1 MKRVLIVDGDEV
13 RRVYLERELNKIYEV
28 HLCARG
34 DLPVQM
40 IETLRPDALIINL
53 ALPYLD
59 GMTVLRQLK
68 HRPPAILA
76 LTNLI
81 SNRIIADAA
90 ALGVRDMLIYPCSI
104 KTIAAHL
111 EDLLFAKT

>member
-1 MKRVLIVDGDEV
+1 MKRVLVVDGSEE
-13 RRVYLERELNKIYEV
+13 RRIYLQRELEKRYEV
-28 HLCARG
+28 HICARG
-34 DLPVQM
+34 DQAVQL
-40 IETLRPDALIINL
+40 IEELRPDALIINL

-81 SNRIIADAA
+81 SNRIIEDAA
-90 ALGVRDMLIYPCSI
+90 ALGVQDMLIYPCSI

-111 EDLLFAKT
+111 EALLYARA

>member
-13 RRVYLERELNKIYEV
+13 CRVYLERELNKIYEV
-28 HLCARG
+28 HLCSRG
-34 DLPVQM
+34 DQAVQL
-40 IETLRPDALIINL
+40 IEELLPDALIINL
-53 ALPYLD
+53 ALPYL
-59 GMTVLRQLK
+59 GGFTVLRQLR

-81 SNRIIADAA
+81 SNKVIEDAA
-90 ALGVRDMLIYPCSI
+90 TLGVRDMLIYPCSI

-111 EDLLFAKT
+111 EALLCARI

>member
-13 RRVYLERELNKIYEV
+13 RRAYLERELNKIYEV
-28 HLCARG
+28 HLCTRG
-34 DLPVQM
+34 DQAVQLIGEM
-40 IETLRPDALIINL
+40 RPDALIINL

-59 GMTVLRQLK
+59 GFSVLRQLE

-90 ALGVRDMLIYPCSI
+90 ALGVQDMLIYPCSI

-111 EDLLFAKT
+111 EALLFARA

>member
-28 HLCARG
+28 HLCTRG
-34 DLPVQM
+34 DQAVQQ
-40 IETLRPDALIINL
+40 IEDLRPDALIINL
-53 ALPYLD
+53 ALSYLD
-59 GMTVLRQLK
+59 GFTVLRQLK

-81 SNRIIADAA
+81 SNKVIEDAA

-104 KTIAAHL
+104 KTITAHL
-111 EDLLFAKT
+111 ESLLCART

>member
-13 RRVYLERELNKIYEV
+13 RRVYLERELNNIYEV

-34 DLPVQM
+34 DLAIQM

-59 GMTVLRQLK
+59 GMTVLQQLQHK
-68 HRPPAILA
+68 PTAILA

-81 SNRIIADAA
+81 SNEIMEDAA
-90 ALGVRDMLIYPCSI
+90 ALGIRDMLLYPCSI
-104 KTIAAHL
+104 TTIAAHL
-111 EDLLFAKT
+111 EALLCARA

>member
-1 MKRVLIVDGDEV
+1 MKRVMIVDGDEV

-28 HLCARG
+28 HLCSRG
-34 DLPVQM
+34 DQAVQL
-40 IETLRPDALIINL
+40 IEELLPDALIINL

-59 GMTVLRQLK
+59 GFTVLQQLT

-81 SNRIIADAA
+81 SNEIIENAA
-90 ALGVRDMLIYPCSI
+90 ALGVQDMLIYPCSI

-111 EDLLFAKT
+111 EALLCART

>member
-28 HLCARG
+28 YLCSRG
-34 DLPVQM
+34 DQAVQM
-40 IETLRPDALIINL
+40 IERLRPDALIINL

-81 SNRIIADAA
+81 SNRIIEDAA

-111 EDLLFAKT
+111 EALLCVRA